1 MKLKPSILGLA
12 LAGAAAL
19 CANAPAEAQQRPI
32 EPYYF
37 TPKIT
42 YSHTMMDS
50 MDTRGSVT
58 GDFWMH
64 ENEGLG
70 RFNGGDKTD
79 NSVGGGA
86 AVGYDFGAYSEYP
99 IRLELEYLNRG
110 NVNGDYKMQQT
121 MNKYTDDG
129 PGGLN
134 QSWNSY
140 NIKSSIQTVMLNAYL
155 DFPTDTAFTPYVGAG
170 LGGAYVDSKL
180 SGVSYGNLS
189 ADPGYYVCNGQP
201 CEGLNGSFTGDK
213 GHAGSYNFRPKGQQN
228 SWNFAWQV
236 SAGASYQFTD
246 NLAFDLSYRY
256 SDFGDADFG
265 SKRLYVSGA
274 KSNGDFV
281 DAGTGDPADNTP
293 GTNTEAQLG
302 TMIHKGK
309 IDLSAHEV
317 IFGLRIT
324 AF

>member
-37 TPKIT
+37 APKIT

-50 MDTRGSVT
+50 MDTKGSVT

-64 ENEGLG
+64 ENDGLG
-70 RFNGGDKTD
+70 RFKGGDKTD
-79 NSVGGGA
+79 NTVGGGA
-86 AVGYDFGAYSEYP
+86 AIGYDFGAYSEYP
-99 IRLELEYLNRG
+99 IRLELEYLHRG

-129 PGGLN
+129 PAGLN
-134 QSWNSY
+134 QSWNKYSL
-140 NIKSSIQTVMLNAYL
+140 KSTIQTVMLNAYL
-155 DFPTDTAFTPYVGAG
+155 DFPTETAFTPYVGAG

-180 SGVSYGNLS
+180 SGVSYGNIS
-189 ADPGYYVCNGQP
+189 GEPGRYSSNPSMDGEKEYNYR
-201 CEGLNGSFTGDK
+201 
-213 GHAGSYNFRPKGQQN
+213 YNFRPKGQQN

-256 SDFGDADFG
+256 SDFGTADFG
-265 SKRLYVSGA
+265 TRKLYVDGNR
-274 KSNGDFV
+274 SNEDFV
-281 DAGTGDPADNTP
+281 PPVGAGEATP
-293 GTNTEAQLG
+293 GTNSKTNLG
-302 TMIHKGK
+302 SMIHKGK

>member
-42 YSHTMMDS
+42 YSHTKMDS
-50 MDTRGSVT
+50 MDTKGHVT

-79 NSVGGGA
+79 STIGGGA
-86 AVGYDFGAYSEYP
+86 AIGYDFGAYSEYP
-99 IRLELEYLNRG
+99 IRMELEYLHRG

-140 NIKSSIQTVMLNAYL
+140 SLKSTIQTVMLNAYL
-155 DFPTDTAFTPYVGAG
+155 DFPTETPFTPYVGAG

-180 SGVSYGNLS
+180 TGVSYGNIS
-189 ADPGYYVCNGQP
+189 ADPGYYVSDPSMDGV
-201 CEGLNGSFTGDK
+201 K
-213 GHAGSYNFRPKGQQN
+213 AHAGSYNFRPKGQQN

-256 SDFGDADFG
+256 SDFGTADFG
-265 SKRLYVSGA
+265 TKRLHV
-274 KSNGDFV
+274 
-281 DAGTGDPADNTP
+281 TGDRSNEDYVPPVGAAEPTP
-293 GTNTEAQLG
+293 GTNTNGAELG
-302 TMIHKGK
+302 TMVHKGK

>member
-19 CANAPAEAQQRPI
+19 CTNAPADAQQRPI

-50 MDTRGSVT
+50 METKGSVT

-64 ENEGLG
+64 ENDGLG
-70 RFNGGDKTD
+70 RFKGGDKTD
-79 NSVGGGA
+79 NTFGGGA

-99 IRLELEYLNRG
+99 VRLEIEYLNRG
-110 NVNGDYKMQQT
+110 NVNSDYKMQQT

-140 NIKSSIQTVMLNAYL
+140 NLKSTIQTLMLNAYL
-155 DFPTDTAFTPYVGAG
+155 DFPTETNFTPYIGAG
-170 LGGAYVDSKL
+170 VGGAYVDSKIK
-180 SGVSYGNLS
+180 SVSYGNIS
-189 ADPGYYVCNGQP
+189 ADPGYYTSDP
-201 CEGLNGSFTGDK
+201 SYTGEKAHD
-213 GHAGSYNFRPKGQQN
+213 GSYDFRPKGQQS

-256 SDFGDADFG
+256 SDFGNSDFG
-265 SKRLYVSGA
+265 TKRLHVTGER
-274 KSNGDFV
+274 SNEDYKPPVG
-281 DAGTGDPADNTP
+281 GGEPTP
-293 GTNTEAQLG
+293 GTNSKTELG

-309 IDLSAHEV
+309 VDLSAHEV